1 MQSFL
6 GLFQNISLL
15 LAAALIFDILA
26 VRGHIRKEL
35 SGQVASGL
43 ALGCIGMAVM
53 LTPWTLAPGVIFD
66 TRSVLIGVAGLF
78 FGTLPT
84 VIAMVMTSALRVY
97 QGGLGVF
104 TGVCVIVASGL
115 LGVAWRR
122 LRKEP
127 LAGIGFG
134 ELYLFGLAVHVV
146 MLALMLTFPWET
158 AQRVLTS
165 ISLPVLLF
173 YPLGTA
179 LMGSLLV
186 NRLRREHAAEALKW
200 SEEKHRA
207 LFEAVHDPIVVAD
220 AESGF
225 VVDCNAAA
233 EKYFGLERGRLLG
246 SHHRVLHPE
255 GGAGPDGL
263 PLASSGL
270 REDVTCRCAG
280 GELRS
285 AEVRTSVF
293 HAHGRTLHV
302 GVFRDATERRRREDA
317 RLVLLELLENT
328 EDIVVFKDTD
338 LRYVMVNRAYT
349 VLTGHAAGAVVGRP
363 DPQGFAGLSP
373 PEQIA
378 AYVEND
384 RIALALPRGQS
395 WTAEEGTLA
404 ADGSV
409 RTFLTRKFPIYS
421 GDDRLLGTGTMVAEI
436 TARKRMEDALRQ
448 SEERLSLAMDAT
460 NDGLWDWD
468 LASGKAYFSPRYY
481 TMLGYEPG
489 EFQGSY
495 ESWGALLHPEDRE
508 HVEESIAWHL
518 GELTPFELQFR
529 MRTKSGDW
537 KWVLGRGRVAGVDGE
552 GRATRMV
559 GTHVDLT
566 ERKHFEQE
574 ILLAKEA
581 AEGANRAKS
590 EFLAN
595 MSHEIRT
602 PLNGILGMLQLL
614 QLSPLS
620 AEQSEYGDLAMQSTL
635 RLSRLLSDILDI
647 SRVEA
652 GKMQIMAEPFDLREA
667 VLHTLDLQR
676 PLALHA
682 GVELAHHIDPAIPE
696 AVVGDATR
704 VQQVLINL
712 IGNALKFT
720 AQGGVTL
727 EAYPLSP
734 RRPDQVRV
742 FFSIADTGCG
752 MPEEALEKLFAPFTQ
767 ISQGYARNH
776 QGAGLGLSICKRLVN
791 LMGGNIAV
799 ESEVGVG
806 TTMYFCV
813 TFGRAEAAARTAA
826 VPAGGGADE
835 APLRTLLVEDDETS
849 LVAAKE
855 LLRKGGFAV
864 STARNGREVLRLLQ
878 EGDFDL
884 ILMDIQLPVMDGMEV
899 AGAIRSLPEFKDKA
913 SIPIIAMTAF
923 AMAGDREK
931 FLAAGLD
938 GYIAKPVSMRELRAE
953 IGRVMARGQ
962 GAGRL
967 RGAVPEP
974 GGTVSSGRS

>member
-1 MQSFL
+1 MVHMQSFL

-15 LAAALIFDILA
+15 LAAALIFDVMA

-35 SGQVASGL
+35 SGQLASGL

-66 TRSVLIGVAGLF
+66 TRSVLIGIAGLF

-84 VIAMVMTSALRVY
+84 VIAVAMTSALRVY
-97 QGGLGVF
+97 QGGIGVL

-115 LGVAWRR
+115 VGVAWRR
-122 LRKEP
+122 LRKTP

-134 ELYLFGLAVHVV
+134 ELYLFGLAVHAV

-158 AQRVLTS
+158 ALRVLAS
-165 ISLPVLLF
+165 ITLPVLLF

-207 LFEAVHDPIVVAD
+207 LFEAVHDPIVVSD
-220 AESGF
+220 GESGL

-233 EKYFGLERGRLLG
+233 EKYFGLERGQLLG
-246 SHHRVLHPE
+246 SHHRLLHPE
-255 GGAGPDGL
+255 DGAGSPRL
-263 PLASSGL
+263 PLASPGL
-270 REDVTCRCAG
+270 MENVPCRCAG
-280 GELRS
+280 GETCS

-293 HAHGRTLHV
+293 HAHERTLHV
-302 GVFRDATERRRREDA
+302 GVFRDSTERRKREDA

-338 LRYVMVNRAYT
+338 LRYVMVNRAYAA
-349 VLTGHAAGAVVGRP
+349 LTGHTPGDVVGRT
-363 DPQGFAGLSP
+363 DPEVFAGLSS

-395 WTAEEGTLA
+395 RTTEEGMLA

-409 RTFLTRKFPIYS
+409 RTFLSRKFPIYS
-421 GDDRLLGTGTMVAEI
+421 GDGRLLGTGTMVSEI
-436 TARKRMEDALRQ
+436 TVRKRMEDALRL

-468 LASGKAYFSPRYY
+468 LASGKAYFSPRYF

-489 EFQGSY
+489 EFEGSY
-495 ESWGALLHPEDRE
+495 ESWSSLLHPEDRT
-508 HVEESIAWHL
+508 HVEQDIARHL

-537 KWVLGRGRVAGVDGE
+537 KWVLGRGRVAGVDGS
-552 GRATRMV
+552 GRARRMV

-581 AEGANRAKS
+581 AEAANRAKS

-620 AEQSEYGDLAMQSTL
+620 AEQAEYGELAMQSTL

-676 PLALHA
+676 PLAMHA
-682 GVELAHHIDPAIPE
+682 GVELVHYIDPAIPE
-696 AVVGDATR
+696 TVVGDSTR

-720 AQGGVTL
+720 NKGSVIL

-734 RRPDQVRV
+734 RRPNQVRV

-752 MPEEALEKLFAPFTQ
+752 MSEEAMEKLFAPFTQ

-806 TTMYFCV
+806 TNMYFCI
-813 TFGRAEAAARTAA
+813 TFGRATEAARIPAA
-826 VPAGGGADE
+826 LPEGGAGS
-835 APLRTLLVEDDETS
+835 APLRVLLVEDDEMS
-849 LVAAKE
+849 LVAARE
-855 LLRKGGFAV
+855 LLRKGGLTV
-864 STARNGREVLRLLQ
+864 TVARDGREVLRLL
-878 EGDFDL
+878 EAGDFDV
-884 ILMDIQLPVMDGMEV
+884 ILMDVQLPVMDGME
-899 AGAIRSLPEFKDKA
+899 AAAAIRTRPEFRGKA
-913 SIPIIAMTAF
+913 SIPIIAMTAYS
-923 AMAGDREK
+923 MDGDREK
-931 FLAAGLD
+931 FLAGGLD
-938 GYIAKPVSMRELRAE
+938 GYIAKPVSMRDLHAE
-953 IGRVMARGQ
+953 IGRVMAR
-962 GAGRL
+962 AGK
-967 RGAVPEP
+967 A
-974 GGTVSSGRS
+974 

>member
-1 MQSFL
+1 MVHMQSFL

-15 LAAALIFDILA
+15 LAAALIFDVMA

-35 SGQVASGL
+35 SGQFATGL

-66 TRSVLIGVAGLF
+66 TRSVLIGIAGLF

-84 VIAMVMTSALRVY
+84 VIAVTMTSALRVY
-97 QGGLGVF
+97 QGGLGVL
-104 TGVCVIVASGL
+104 TGVCVIVASGFI
-115 LGVAWRR
+115 GVAWRR
-122 LRKEP
+122 FRKEP

-134 ELYLFGLAVHVV
+134 ELYLFGLAVHAV

-158 AQRVLTS
+158 AQRVLANIT
-165 ISLPVLLF
+165 LPVLLF

-200 SEEKHRA
+200 SEERQRA

-220 AESGF
+220 GQSGL

-233 EKYFGLERGRLLG
+233 ERYFGRERGQLLG
-246 SHHRVLHPE
+246 SHHRDLHPE
-255 GGAGPDGL
+255 GGPGPAGP
-263 PLASSGL
+263 PLASPGL
-270 REDVTCRCAG
+270 MEDVPCLCAG
-280 GELRS
+280 GEPCR

-293 HAHGRTLHV
+293 HAHERTLHV
-302 GVFRDATERRRREDA
+302 GVFRDSTERRKREDA

-349 VLTGHAAGAVVGRP
+349 ALTGHAPGDVVGRT
-363 DPQGFAGLSP
+363 DPEVFAGLST

-395 WTAEEGTLA
+395 RTVEEGMLA

-409 RTFLTRKFPIYS
+409 RTFLSRKFPIYS
-421 GDDRLLGTGTMVAEI
+421 GDGRLLGTGTMVSEI
-436 TARKRMEDALRQ
+436 TARKRMEDALRL
-448 SEERLSLAMDAT
+448 SEERLSMAMDAT

-481 TMLGYEPG
+481 AMLGYESG
-489 EFQGSY
+489 EFEGSY
-495 ESWGALLHPEDRE
+495 ESWSSLLHPEDRE
-508 HVEESIAWHL
+508 DVERAIARHL

-552 GRATRMV
+552 GRARRMV

-574 ILLAKEA
+574 LLLAKEA
-581 AEGANRAKS
+581 AEAANRAKS

-620 AEQSEYGDLAMQSTL
+620 AEQTEFGELAMQSTL

-667 VLHTLDLQR
+667 VRHTLDLQR
-676 PLALHA
+676 PLAMHA
-682 GVELAHHIDPAIPE
+682 GVGLVHYIDPAIPE
-696 AVVGDATR
+696 TVVGDATR

-720 AQGGVTL
+720 TRGGVTL

-767 ISQGYARNH
+767 VGQGYARNH

-806 TTMYFCV
+806 TTMYFCI
-813 TFGRAEAAARTAA
+813 TFGRATVAARTPAA
-826 VPAGGGADE
+826 LAGGGGGA
-835 APLRTLLVEDDETS
+835 APLRVLLVEDDEMS
-849 LVAAKE
+849 LVAARE
-855 LLRKGGFAV
+855 LLRKGGLEV
-864 STARNGREVLRLLQ
+864 TVARDGREVLRLL
-878 EGDFDL
+878 EAGDFDL
-884 ILMDIQLPVMDGMEV
+884 ILMDVQLPVMDGMET
-899 AGAIRSLPEFKDKA
+899 AAAIRSRPEFKGKA
-913 SIPIIAMTAF
+913 SIPIIAMTAY
-923 AMAGDREK
+923 AMDGDREK
-931 FLAAGLD
+931 FLAGGLD
-938 GYIAKPVSMRELRAE
+938 GYIAKPVSMRDLHAE
-953 IGRVMARGQ
+953 IGRVMAR
-962 GAGRL
+962 AGK
-967 RGAVPEP
+967 G
-974 GGTVSSGRS
+974 

>member
-1 MQSFL
+1 
-6 GLFQNISLL
+6 
-15 LAAALIFDILA
+15 
-26 VRGHIRKEL
+26 
-35 SGQVASGL
+35 
-43 ALGCIGMAVM
+43 
-53 LTPWTLAPGVIFD
+53 
-66 TRSVLIGVAGLF
+66 
-78 FGTLPT
+78 
-84 VIAMVMTSALRVY
+84 
-97 QGGLGVF
+97 
-104 TGVCVIVASGL
+104 
-115 LGVAWRR
+115 
-122 LRKEP
+122 
-127 LAGIGFG
+127 
-134 ELYLFGLAVHVV
+134 

-165 ISLPVLLF
+165 ITVPVLLF

-186 NRLRREHAAEALKW
+186 NRLRREHATEALMW
-200 SEEKHRA
+200 SEERHRA

-220 AESGF
+220 AESGL
-225 VVDCNAAA
+225 VVDCNTAA
-233 EKYFGLERGRLLG
+233 EKYFGLERTQFLG
-246 SHHRVLHPE
+246 SHHRCLHPE
-255 GGAGPDGL
+255 GGAWPAGL
-263 PLASSGL
+263 PLASPGL
-270 REDVTCRCAG
+270 MEDVSCRCAG
-280 GELRS
+280 GEPCC
-285 AEVRTSVF
+285 AEVRTSAF
-293 HAHGRTLHV
+293 HAHDRTLHV
-302 GVFRDATERRRREDA
+302 GVFRDTTERRRREDA

-349 VLTGHAAGAVVGRP
+349 ALTGHAAGDVVGRT
-363 DPQGFAGLSP
+363 DPEVFAGLSTP
-373 PEQIA
+373 AQIA

-395 WTAEEGTLA
+395 WTAEEGMLA
-404 ADGSV
+404 PDGSV

-421 GDDRLLGTGTMVAEI
+421 GDDRLLGTGTMVSEI
-436 TARKRMEDALRQ
+436 TARKRMEDALRL
-448 SEERLSLAMDAT
+448 SEERLSLAMNAT

-468 LASGKAYFSPRYY
+468 LASGKTYFSPRYY

-489 EFQGSY
+489 EFEGSY
-495 ESWGALLHPEDRE
+495 ESWKDLLHPEDRTRI
-508 HVEESIAWHL
+508 EETVARHL
-518 GELTPFELQFR
+518 GESTPFELQFR
-529 MRTKSGDW
+529 MRTRSGDW
-537 KWVLGRGRVAGVDGE
+537 KWVLGRGRVASVDAE
-552 GRATRMV
+552 GRAARMV

-581 AEGANRAKS
+581 AEDANRAKS

-620 AEQSEYGDLAMQSTL
+620 AEQTEYGELAMQSTL

-652 GKMQIMAEPFDLREA
+652 GKMHILAEPFDLREA
-667 VLHTLDLQR
+667 VRHTLDLQR

-682 GVELAHHIDPAIPE
+682 GVNLVHYIDPAIPE
-696 AVVGDATR
+696 TVVGDATR

-720 AQGGVTL
+720 NKGGVTL

-767 ISQGYARNH
+767 ISQGYTRNH

-806 TTMYFCV
+806 TTMYFCI
-813 TFGRAEAAARTAA
+813 TFGRTDAAARIAPA
-826 VPAGGGADE
+826 SAGGGE
-835 APLRTLLVEDDETS
+835 GSEPRHILLVEDDEMS
-849 LVAAKE
+849 LVAASE
-855 LLRKGGFAV
+855 LLRKAGFSV
-864 STARNGREVLRLLQ
+864 TSARNGHEVLRLL
-878 EGDFDL
+878 EDRDFDL
-884 ILMDIQLPVMDGMEV
+884 ILMDIQLPVLDGMETT
-899 AGAIRSLPEFKDKA
+899 AAIRSQPEFKSKA
-913 SIPIIAMTAF
+913 SIPIIAMTAY

-931 FLAAGLD
+931 FLAGGLD
-938 GYIAKPVSMRELRAE
+938 GYIAKPVSMLELHAE
-953 IGRVMARGQ
+953 IDRVLARAQGRVGASEG
-962 GAGRL
+962 GGDSAGR
-967 RGAVPEP
+967 EDQ
-974 GGTVSSGRS
+974 